1 MAKRKAEPA
10 DDEQLET
17 CATERLITAVERLS
31 DDINGL
37 MQVAEEG
44 TLLTAI
50 VNEVRTLTSALD
62 DIRAEIEWAS
72 RNLMHARPAE
82 QPPHV
87 TSMPVD
93 PCDPEWGTKLNK
105 LGANDLPSDQ
115 KQTTSPTSDEAGV
128 ESMVYCCESPRL
140 AWQGDP
146 EAPSVVCQAC
156 GYTVAEYG
164 NVVDNRAEQKD
175 AFRGPQ
181 AQGRL
186 WEDEGS

>member
-1 MAKRKAEPA
+1 MAKRKAAPA
-10 DDEQLET
+10 DEEAMET
-17 CATERLITAVERLS
+17 CATERLITAVEQLS

-44 TLLTAI
+44 TLLTAV
-50 VNEVRTLTSALD
+50 VNEIRTLTSALD

-72 RNLMHARPAE
+72 RNLMHARTAE
-82 QPPHV
+82 PSPHL

-93 PCDPEWGTKLNK
+93 PCDPEWGTKLNR
-105 LGANDLPSDQ
+105 LGAHDLPSDQ
-115 KQTTSPTSDEAGV
+115 SQGTPPAAEEAGV
-128 ESMVYCCESPRL
+128 ESVVFCCESPRL

-156 GYTVAEYG
+156 GYVVAEYR
-164 NVVDNRAEQKD
+164 NVVDQRAEQKN
-175 AFRGPQ
+175 AFRRQQ

-186 WEDEGS
+186 WDEEAS